1 VKPAFDENFF
11 RHINEARIAETG
23 HPSRAFSLLETLMAN
38 PVVRIPLSIFEK
50 LATFILTLPIP
61 IYASIIRLFVDNA
74 RGLPRFSGVY
84 LRALYYRGIVKDME
98 SNVMIEQGVFL
109 AHPKSITLKEFSFLD
124 KNVVIMARNCYI
136 GRRVHIAVN
145 SFVNGGGDFYAGD
158 YSGVSPGCQFMTS
171 TEVLKGGARC
181 SGPMVSADQRNVHRG
196 KVVLEKDA
204 FVGAGSTIL
213 TDVIVAE
220 GSVIGGGVTVSRS
233 TEPWGIYVGAK
244 PALIGHRDKVK
255 HPDN

>member
-1 VKPAFDENFF
+1 
-11 RHINEARIAETG
+11 
-23 HPSRAFSLLETLMAN
+23 
-38 PVVRIPLSIFEK
+38 
-50 LATFILTLPIP
+50 
-61 IYASIIRLFVDNA
+61 
-74 RGLPRFSGVY
+74 